1 MLKHRQLARER
12 EELEQVHKTRLERIR
27 EREEALMEQ
36 LVMKEKVVSTLQNV
50 HWNSS
55 PHFRVSSTHSMITL
69 NMNG

>member
-50 HWNSS
+50 H
-55 PHFRVSSTHSMITL
+55 
-69 NMNG
+69 